1 MRLNDDVTEQVAI
14 KCLPN
19 HFDLDGVAANGCEVS
34 CASVPNGT
42 CTSCSTTA
50 AAGCQAV
57 ACLAGAVDRDAD
69 PSNGCEATDHSVL
82 GCGSNNF
89 GQLGVGTA
97 GPSYNLTQI
106 AALKSDVRSFAYCRW
121 PYYSNYGPCC
131 LLAC

>member
-1 MRLNDDVTEQVAI
+1 M
-14 KCLPN
+14 
-19 HFDLDGVAANGCEVS
+19 
-34 CASVPNGT
+34 PNGT

-97 GPSYNLTQI
+97 GPSFHNLTQI
-106 AALKSDVRSFAYCRW
+106 AALKSDVRSSAYCRW
-121 PYYSNYGPCC
+121 PYCAPC
-131 LLAC
+131 LLAR